1 MGPVVESA
9 VLAATIMNAPVTPP
23 VIPPTGP
30 AALLPSADPSS
41 PDPSAA
47 DPTGTAPGNVGPASA
62 GSPTGDPPAGRR
74 RPRRSRRVVRLLV
87 RRAVIGIPT
96 IIAVSFAIFAVAAAS
111 PFDPLTGY
119 LGSRYQNA
127 TAAQRE
133 AMAAAYQTDQPWVK
147 AWWQWCVD
155 LVHGDLGWSS
165 TQSQPVGTVLIER
178 MPFTFGVALISLVL
192 AALISIGLGAV
203 IGMRRGG
210 RLDRT
215 CSTLAAFL
223 AATPPFVVSLVL
235 VIVFAVGLGWLP
247 TSGARAP
254 GHDYTAAGL
263 LVHGILPTAAL
274 TLAMIPWLLL
284 TMRAAVVEAASSDA
298 VLAARAR
305 GVDGPTLLRGHIAPM
320 SALPTLALIG
330 TRLPELLAGAAVV
343 EAVFGWPGLAQA
355 LVDSAVALDFPLLAA
370 LAVGSAAL
378 VLIGSALS
386 DAIAVWLDP
395 RIEMVA

>member
-1 MGPVVESA
+1 MGSVVESA
-9 VLAATIMNAPVTPP
+9 VLAAAVVNAPVTPP
-23 VIPPTGP
+23 VVPPTGP
-30 AALLPSADPSS
+30 AARLPSADPS
-41 PDPSAA
+41 A
-47 DPTGTAPGNVGPASA
+47 TAPGNVGPASA
-62 GSPTGDPPAGRR
+62 DSEPTGDPTAGRR

-133 AMAAAYQTDQPWVK
+133 AMAAAYQTDQPWVT
-147 AWWQWCVD
+147 AWWRWCVD

-165 TQSQPVGTVLIER
+165 TQSQPVVTVLIER
-178 MPFTFGVALISLVL
+178 MPFTFGVALSSLVL

-210 RLDRT
+210 RLDRM
-215 CSTLAAFL
+215 CSTLAALL

-263 LVHGILPTAAL
+263 LIHGILPTAAL

-395 RIEMVA
+395 RIEMIA